1 MFKANL
7 SIAFPIL
14 ILAFGLAQT
23 ANIFTAQGASLSE
36 GTLEQSALVDR
47 FSHAL
52 ADGDTQRAG
61 ALLDPNVLIYES
73 GAAERSREEY
83 AAHHLGA
90 DAAFLKS
97 TQYKILSR
105 SSGTAADL
113 AWVAT
118 EGRLTAKGA
127 KPIDLIS

>member
-1 MFKANL
+1 MRMFKIKLFSA
-7 SIAFPIL
+7 IPIL
-14 ILAFGLAQT
+14 MLAFGLGQT
-23 ANIFTAQGASLSE
+23 ANIFTVQGASLPES
-36 GTLEQSALVDR
+36 TLEQSALVDR

-52 ADGDTQRAG
+52 AEGDTQRAS
-61 ALLDPNVLIYES
+61 ALLDPNVLIYEG

-97 TQYKILSR
+97 TQYQVLSR
-105 SSGTAADL
+105 SSGAAADL

-118 EGRLTAKGA
+118 EARLTAKGA
-127 KPIDLIS
+127 